1 MAIRRANLR
10 QLLLPVAAASVSMS
24 CMVGPNYRVPD
35 DAMPAGWGQTGTDTA
50 ATRPSVTT
58 TRPVVITQ
66 WWATFNDPVLDS
78 LVARAARANLD
89 LRQARARVIEARAS
103 RAAARASLLPSL
115 DFAPSYQHTRVSQN
129 GVAGFGG
136 GGSGGGVTVNPQP
149 GPTGSGAIPGGAF
162 PSEFDL
168 YQVGFDASWEL
179 DVFGG
184 ARREV
189 EAADADLGA
198 SVERQRDALVTV
210 LAEVARNYVELR
222 ALQRRLDIARANLAA
237 QRETLEITRD
247 RAKNGVTTQL
257 DVSRAVALV
266 ATTAATLPA
275 LEAAVRQSIDRLAL
289 LIGRTPD
296 DEFAAELSR
305 PAPVPGVPAE
315 VPVGLP
321 SDLLRRRPDVRQ
333 AERELAAATA
343 RVGVAT
349 ADLFPRFSLT
359 GAAGLQSLDAGNL
372 FDWDSRFYSLGPSVR
387 WHLFDAGR
395 VRANIAIQ
403 GARAERA
410 LAAYQKTVLTAV
422 QEAHT
427 ALVNYANEQVRRQ
440 SLREAAD
447 ADRTSLDLARQ
458 QYRQGLVDF
467 LTVLDA
473 QRSLLA
479 SEDALAQSD
488 QAVAN
493 DLVAIYKALGGGW
506 EADPATSR

>member
-1 MAIRRANLR
+1 MPASLG
-10 QLLLPVAAASVSMS
+10 LLSLS
-24 CMVGPNYRVPD
+24 CTVGPNYRAPD
-35 DAMPAGWGQTGTDTA
+35 EAMPAAWGQAATPS
-50 ATRPSVTT
+50 ATRPSVAT

-66 WWATFNDPVLDS
+66 WWATFNDPVLDA
-78 LVARAARANLD
+78 LVVRAANANLD

-103 RAAARASLLPSL
+103 RAAAGTALFPSL
-115 DFAPSYQHTRVSQN
+115 DVNPSYQHTRVSQN

-136 GGSGGGVTVNPQP
+136 GGGGGGGVGVNPQP
-149 GPTGSGAIPGGAF
+149 GAAGSGAIPGGAF

-168 YQVGFDASWEL
+168 YQAGFDASWEI

-184 ARREV
+184 TRRAI
-189 EAADADLGA
+189 EAADADLAA
-198 SVERQRDALVTV
+198 SVEQRRDVLVTV

-222 ALQRRLDIARANLAA
+222 GLQRRLDTARANLAA
-237 QRETLEITRD
+237 QRETLDITRD

-257 DVSRAVALV
+257 DVTRAVALV
-266 ATTAATLPA
+266 ETTAATLPT

-289 LIGRTPD
+289 LTGRAAAD
-296 DEFAAELSR
+296 DDDFAAGLLR
-305 PAPVPGVPAE
+305 PAATPTAPAE

-321 SDLLRRRPDVRQ
+321 SDLLRRRPDVRA

-343 RVGVAT
+343 RVGVVT

-372 FDWDSRFYSLGPSVR
+372 LDWDSRFYSLGPSVR
-387 WHLFDAGR
+387 WNLFDAGR

-403 GARAERA
+403 DARVDRA
-410 LAAYQKTVLTAV
+410 LAAYEKTVLTAV
-422 QEAHT
+422 QETHT
-427 ALVNYANEQVRRQ
+427 ALVNYANEQTRRR

-447 ADRTSLDLARQ
+447 ANRTSLDLARQ

-467 LTVLDA
+467 LAVLDA
-473 QRSLLA
+473 QRNLLA

-488 QAVAN
+488 QAVAS

-506 EADPATSR
+506 EAETPAR